1 MGFFKSVVKAVT
13 NSVKTITNPTKML
26 SMKEDLLR
34 PGGSLTLDDFF
45 KRVDPILDTAD
56 PMHNI
61 VQERT
66 TGSATTEGQ
75 SPYFQTIAPII
86 VDMFFPGAGSMAS
99 GISNISEGNTAKG
112 VTQFAGGY
120 IGQVGNAYSSIGQ
133 GAGWIGAAGSAVKIG
148 AAAYAIYDR
157 SDTLKGYYGAP
168 PPNMVST
175 TQQAA
180 PAYATTGAGTAYGK
194 FSNAVDQSANDAAVA
209 ANRQKALTAAR
220 DKNLGLLALATLGLY
235 LGMNHG

>member
-1 MGFFKSVVKAVT
+1 MGFFKSVVSAIT
-13 NSVKTITNPTKML
+13 NSVKTISNPSKML
-26 SMKEDLLR
+26 SMREDVLR

-45 KRVDPILDTAD
+45 KRVDPVLDTLD

-66 TGSATTEGQ
+66 TGQSTTEGQ

-86 VDMFFPGAGSMAS
+86 VDVFFPGAGSMAS
-99 GISNISEGNTAKG
+99 GISNMSEGNTAKG

-120 IGQVGNAYSSIGQ
+120 ISQVGSAYSAIGQ
-133 GAGWIGAAGSAVKIG
+133 GSSWIGAAGSAVKIG
-148 AAAYAIYDR
+148 ATAYAIYDR

-180 PAYATTGAGTAYGK
+180 PAYASTGAGTAYGK
-194 FSNAVDQSANDAAVA
+194 FTNAVDQAANEAAVA

-220 DKNLGLLALATLGLY
+220 DKNLGLFALAALGLY
-235 LGMNHG
+235 LGINHG